1 MSIFQDFNRSID
13 WVTFQQPRQN
23 ITEIMVSPKTLD
35 LRLVTAGRKK
45 DCESMESHPA
55 KICQKSAATDW
66 HRFDLDRAYK
76 QARYGSIIPL
86 ALNFVIAQGSTLQTK
101 SANQMFRPHAY
112 FVYGMMCPQVWQG
125 YSCWKQA
132 WLLRTFASF
141 WGVYCSVNFC
151 DGGVCCANCLTA
163 LNEMSIFQDFNR

>member
-13 WVTFQQPRQN
+13 WVTFQQPRQIWQRLWFPQRLLIFDWWQLAEKRLRVDGKPSCQN
-23 ITEIMVSPKTLD
+23 LSKMLLQTGIALIWTGPTNRPDMVPSSPL
-35 LRLVTAGRKK
+35 
-45 DCESMESHPA
+45 
-55 KICQKSAATDW
+55 I
-66 HRFDLDRAYK
+66 
-76 QARYGSIIPL
+76 
-86 ALNFVIAQGSTLQTK
+86 NFVIAQGSTLQTK
-101 SANQMFRPHAY
+101 SANQMTRPHAY
-112 FVYGMMCPQVWQG
+112 VVYGMMCPQVWQG

-151 DGGVCCANCLTA
+151 DGGVCCAKCLTA

>member
-1 MSIFQDFNRSID
+1 
-13 WVTFQQPRQN
+13 
-23 ITEIMVSPKTLD
+23 MVCPKTLD
-35 LRLVTAGRKK
+35 LRLVTAGGNKTASRWKAILPK
-45 DCESMESHPA
+45 FV
-55 KICQKSAATDW
+55 KNAATDW
-66 HRFDLDRAYK
+66 HRFDLDWPTNRPDMVP
-76 QARYGSIIPL
+76 SSPL
-86 ALNFVIAQGSTLQTK
+86 INFVIAQDSTLQTK
-101 SANQMFRPHAY
+101 SANQMTRPHAY